1 MTVKKINLKAYES
14 VAPIKQYK
22 WQQMEKVVIIADTV
36 Q

>member
-1 MTVKKINLKAYES
+1 MAKKIKTQAYKS
-14 VAPIKQYK
+14 VELLEQYK